1 MSRVQMKSESKL
13 AFTSDPFAVMEL
25 EHIQCRLKQLQ
36 EDLSKTWVTPQP
48 RACDD
53 LSLGRLVKE
62 ILRSRRKREKVFGGA
77 LFGEPAWDI
86 LLELYAAQLTGQD
99 VPVSSICEAS
109 AVPPTTALRWVVRL
123 EKEGW
128 VQRKRDHSDARRSL
142 VELTAE
148 ASVRMRTYLGE
159 IAIRAG

>member
-1 MSRVQMKSESKL
+1 MSGVQMKSESKL
-13 AFTSDPFAVMEL
+13 AFTSKPLALMEL
-25 EHIQCRLKQLQ
+25 EHIQSRLKQLQ
-36 EDLSKTWVTPQP
+36 EDLLRTSVTAQP
-48 RACDD
+48 PACDD

-62 ILRSRRKREKVFGGA
+62 ILRSRRKRETVFGGA

-86 LLELYAAQLTGQD
+86 LLELYAAQLKRQD
-99 VPVSSICEAS
+99 VPVSSVCEAS

-128 VQRKRDHSDARRSL
+128 VQRKRDDSDARRSL

-148 ASVRMRTYLGE
+148 ASARMRTYLGE

>member
-1 MSRVQMKSESKL
+1 MKLESEL
-13 AFTSDPFAVMEL
+13 ASTSDPLALMEL
-25 EHIQCRLKQLQ
+25 EHIQCRLKQLK
-36 EDLSKTWVTPQP
+36 EDLSKTWVAAQSP
-48 RACDD
+48 ACDD

-62 ILRSRRKREKVFGGA
+62 ILRSRRKRETVFGGA

-86 LLELYAAQLTGQD
+86 LLELYAAQLTCQD

-148 ASVRMRTYLGE
+148 ASATMRTYLGE
-159 IAIRAG
+159 IAIRAA

>member
-1 MSRVQMKSESKL
+1 MSRVQMKLESKP
-13 AFTSDPFAVMEL
+13 AFTSDPLALTEL
-25 EHIQCRLKQLQ
+25 EHIQRRLRQLQ
-36 EDLSKTWVTPQP
+36 EDLSKTLVAPQP
-48 RACDD
+48 PACDD

-62 ILRSRRKREKVFGGA
+62 ILRSRRKRETVFGGA

-86 LLELYAAQLTGQD
+86 LLELYAAQLTCQD

-128 VQRKRDHSDARRSL
+128 VQRRRDHSDARRSL

-148 ASVRMRTYLGE
+148 GSTTMRAFLGG